1 VASAQDSLI
10 NFVKEMEMTNLYT
23 NLDQT
28 NIPKHVAFIMDG
40 NGRWAKSQG
49 QHRLFG
55 HAAGVESVKEI
66 IKTAREIGVQFLTM
80 YAFSTENWNRPA
92 EEVAGL
98 MDLLVQAITNETD
111 DMHKNG
117 VRLLTIGDIDAL
129 PEGCVSS
136 LKEAI
141 DKTKDNTALTLILA
155 LNYSAR
161 WEITNACKLIAEK
174 VKQGALSTDQITEDQ
189 INKTLNTSMIPDP
202 ELLIRTSGE
211 CRISNFLLWQLS
223 YTELYFTAVHWPEFR
238 RAEFIHAICAFQ
250 QRERRF
256 GLTSEQLNEHK

>member
-1 VASAQDSLI
+1 
-10 NFVKEMEMTNLYT
+10 MEMTNLLT
-23 NLDQT
+23 QLEQT

-55 HAAGVESVKEI
+55 HAEGVLSVKEI
-66 IKTAREIGVQFLTM
+66 IKTAREIGVQYLTM

-111 DMHKNG
+111 EMHENG
-117 VRLLTIGDIDAL
+117 VRLMTIGDITAL
-129 PEGCVSS
+129 PESCVVS
-136 LKEAI
+136 LNEATH
-141 DKTKDNTALTLILA
+141 KTRENTNLTLVLA

-161 WEITNACKLIAEK
+161 SEITNACQTLAEEVKNGVIA
-174 VKQGALSTDQITEDQ
+174 VNQITEDS
-189 INKTLNTSMIPDP
+189 ISEKLNTSGIPDP

-223 YTELYFTAVHWPEFR
+223 YTELYFTPVYWPDFRKEEFLK
-238 RAEFIHAICAFQ
+238 AISAYQ

-256 GLTSEQLNEHK
+256 GKTSEQLNDNK

>member
-1 VASAQDSLI
+1 
-10 NFVKEMEMTNLYT
+10 MEMTNLLT
-23 NLDQT
+23 QLEQT

-55 HAAGVESVKEI
+55 HAEGVLSVKEI
-66 IKTAREIGVQFLTM
+66 IKTAREIGVHYLTM

-111 DMHKNG
+111 EMHENG
-117 VRLLTIGDIDAL
+117 VRLMTIGDITAL
-129 PEGCVSS
+129 PESCVVS
-136 LKEAI
+136 LNEATH
-141 DKTKDNTALTLILA
+141 KTRENTNLTLVLA

-161 WEITNACKLIAEK
+161 SEITSACRKLAEE
-174 VKQGALSTDQITEDQ
+174 VHNGAISVDQITEDS
-189 INKTLNTSMIPDP
+189 ISEKLNTSGIPDP

-223 YTELYFTAVHWPEFR
+223 YTELYFTETHWPDFR
-238 RAEFIHAICAFQ
+238 RDALLEAICAYQ
-250 QRERRF
+250 KRERRF
-256 GLTSEQLNEHK
+256 GMVSEQIKKA

>member
-1 VASAQDSLI
+1 
-10 NFVKEMEMTNLYT
+10 MEMTNFNT
-23 NLDQT
+23 QLDKT

-49 QHRLFG
+49 QHRLYG

-66 IKTAREIGVQFLTM
+66 IKTAREIGVQFITM

-111 DMHKNG
+111 EMHKNG
-117 VRLLTIGDIDAL
+117 VRLLTIGDIEAL
-129 PEGCVSS
+129 PEACVKS
-136 LKEAI
+136 LKDAI
-141 DKTKDNTALTLILA
+141 EKTKENTALTLVLA

-161 WEITNACKLIAEK
+161 WEITNACMKIAQEAQ
-174 VKQGALSTDQITEDQ
+174 QGIISVEEITEEKF
-189 INKTLNTSMIPDP
+189 NETLNKSMIPDP

-223 YTELYFTAVHWPEFR
+223 YTELYFTTVQWPEFR
-238 RAEFIHAICAFQ
+238 REEFIHAICAFQ

-256 GLTSEQLNEHK
+256 GLTSEQLIENK

>member
-1 VASAQDSLI
+1 
-10 NFVKEMEMTNLYT
+10 MEMTNLLT
-23 NLDQT
+23 QLEQT

-55 HAAGVESVKEI
+55 HAEGVLSVKEI
-66 IKTAREIGVQFLTM
+66 IKTAREIGVHYLTM

-111 DMHKNG
+111 EMHENG
-117 VRLLTIGDIDAL
+117 VRLMTIGDITAL
-129 PEGCVSS
+129 PESCVLS
-136 LKEAI
+136 LNEATH
-141 DKTKDNTALTLILA
+141 KTRENTNLTLVLA

-161 WEITNACKLIAEK
+161 SEITSACRKLAEE
-174 VKQGALSTDQITEDQ
+174 VHNGAISADQITEDS
-189 INKTLNTSMIPDP
+189 ISEKLNTSGIPDP

-223 YTELYFTAVHWPEFR
+223 YTELYFTPVHWPDFRKEEFLK
-238 RAEFIHAICAFQ
+238 AIIAYQ

-256 GLTSEQLNEHK
+256 GKTSEQLNDTK

>member
-1 VASAQDSLI
+1 
-10 NFVKEMEMTNLYT
+10 MEMTNLLT
-23 NLDQT
+23 QLEQT

-55 HAAGVESVKEI
+55 HAEGVLSVKEI
-66 IKTAREIGVQFLTM
+66 IKTAREIGVHYLTM

-111 DMHKNG
+111 EMHENG
-117 VRLLTIGDIDAL
+117 VRLMTIGDITAL
-129 PEGCVSS
+129 PESCITS
-136 LKEAI
+136 LNEAAY
-141 DKTKDNTALTLILA
+141 KTRENTKLTLVLA

-161 WEITNACKLIAEK
+161 AEITNACRKLADEVKSGVMPLEQISEDSINEK
-174 VKQGALSTDQITEDQ
+174 LD
-189 INKTLNTSMIPDP
+189 TSGIPDP

-223 YTELYFTAVHWPEFR
+223 YTELYFTPVHWPGFRKEEFLK
-238 RAEFIHAICAFQ
+238 AIIAYQ

-256 GLTSEQLNEHK
+256 GKTSEQLNNNK

>member
-1 VASAQDSLI
+1 
-10 NFVKEMEMTNLYT
+10 MEMTNLLT
-23 NLDQT
+23 QLEQT

-55 HAAGVESVKEI
+55 HAEGVLSVKEI
-66 IKTAREIGVQFLTM
+66 IKTAREIGIHYLTM

-111 DMHKNG
+111 EMHENG
-117 VRLLTIGDIDAL
+117 VRLMTIGDITAL
-129 PEGCVSS
+129 PESCISS
-136 LKEAI
+136 LNEATE
-141 DKTKDNTALTLILA
+141 KTRENKNLTLVLA

-161 WEITNACKLIAEK
+161 SEITNAFRSLATDVENGTISISQISEETISEK
-174 VKQGALSTDQITEDQ
+174 
-189 INKTLNTSMIPDP
+189 LNTSGIPDP

-223 YTELYFTAVHWPEFR
+223 YTELYFTPVHWPDFR
-238 RAEFIHAICAFQ
+238 RKEFLNAIIAYQ

-256 GLTSEQLNEHK
+256 GKTSEQLNDNK

>member
-1 VASAQDSLI
+1 
-10 NFVKEMEMTNLYT
+10 MEMTNLLT
-23 NLDQT
+23 QIEQT

-55 HAAGVESVKEI
+55 HAEGVLSVKEI
-66 IKTAREIGVQFLTM
+66 IKTAREIGVQYLTM

-111 DMHKNG
+111 EMHENG
-117 VRLLTIGDIDAL
+117 VRLMTIGDISAL
-129 PEGCVSS
+129 PESCVVS
-136 LKEAI
+136 LNEATH
-141 DKTKDNTALTLILA
+141 KTRENKNLTLVLA

-161 WEITNACKLIAEK
+161 LEITSACQKLAED
-174 VKQGALSTDQITEDQ
+174 VKNGVVSVEQITEDS
-189 INKTLNTSMIPDP
+189 ISEKLNTSGIPDP

-223 YTELYFTAVHWPEFR
+223 YTELYFTPVHWPDFRKEEFLK
-238 RAEFIHAICAFQ
+238 AISAYQ

-256 GLTSEQLNEHK
+256 GKTSEQLNNTK

>member
-1 VASAQDSLI
+1 
-10 NFVKEMEMTNLYT
+10 MEMTNLLT
-23 NLDQT
+23 QLEQT

-55 HAAGVESVKEI
+55 HAEGVLSVKEI
-66 IKTAREIGVQFLTM
+66 IKTAREIGVQYLTM

-111 DMHKNG
+111 EMHENG
-117 VRLLTIGDIDAL
+117 VRLMTIGDISAL
-129 PEGCVSS
+129 PESCVVS
-136 LKEAI
+136 LNEATH
-141 DKTKDNTALTLILA
+141 KTRENTNLTLVLA

-161 WEITNACKLIAEK
+161 SEITNACQTLAEEVKNGVIA
-174 VKQGALSTDQITEDQ
+174 VNQITEDS
-189 INKTLNTSMIPDP
+189 ISEKLNTSGIPDP

-223 YTELYFTAVHWPEFR
+223 YTELYFTPVHWPDFRKEEFLK
-238 RAEFIHAICAFQ
+238 AISAYQ

-256 GLTSEQLNEHK
+256 GKTSEQLNDNK

>member
-1 VASAQDSLI
+1 
-10 NFVKEMEMTNLYT
+10 MEMTSELTQLEQN
-23 NLDQT
+23 

-40 NGRWAKSQG
+40 NGRWAKKQG

-66 IKTAREIGVQFLTM
+66 IKTAREIGIEYLTM
-80 YAFSTENWNRPA
+80 YAFSTENWNRPP
-92 EEVAGL
+92 EEVMGL

-111 DMHKNG
+111 EMHKNG
-117 VRLLTIGDIDAL
+117 VRLLTIGDISAL
-129 PEGCVSS
+129 PEPCIIS
-136 LKEAI
+136 LNNAI
-141 DKTKDNTALTLILA
+141 AKTANNTDLTLVLA

-161 WEITNACKLIAEK
+161 WEITNACQMLAEK
-174 VKQGALSTDQITEDQ
+174 VKSGQLLSQEITESSISDV
-189 INKTLNTSMIPDP
+189 LNTAGIPDP

-223 YTELYFTAVHWPEFR
+223 YTELYFTPVHWPDFR
-238 RAEFIHAICAFQ
+238 REEFLKALTSYQ

-256 GLTSEQLNEHK
+256 GMTSEQLNETK

>member
-1 VASAQDSLI
+1 
-10 NFVKEMEMTNLYT
+10 MEMTNLLT
-23 NLDQT
+23 QLEQK

-40 NGRWAKSQG
+40 NGRWAKNQG

-55 HAAGVESVKEI
+55 HAEGVLSVKEI
-66 IKTAREIGVQFLTM
+66 IKTAREIGIHYLTM

-92 EEVAGL
+92 DEVAGL

-111 DMHKNG
+111 EMHENG
-117 VRLLTIGDIDAL
+117 VRLMTIGDITAL
-129 PEGCVSS
+129 PESCMKS
-136 LKEAI
+136 LNEATH
-141 DKTKDNTALTLILA
+141 KTRENTKLTLILA

-161 WEITNACKLIAEK
+161 SEITNACRNLAED
-174 VKQGALSTDQITEDQ
+174 VQSGRISVDQITEDT
-189 INKTLNTSMIPDP
+189 ISEKLNTSGIPDP

-223 YTELYFTAVHWPEFR
+223 YTELYFTPVHWPDFRKEEFLN
-238 RAEFIHAICAFQ
+238 AISAYQ

-256 GLTSEQLNEHK
+256 GKISEQLNDNK

>member
-1 VASAQDSLI
+1 
-10 NFVKEMEMTNLYT
+10 MEMTNLLT
-23 NLDQT
+23 QLEQT

-55 HAAGVESVKEI
+55 HAEGVLSVKEI
-66 IKTAREIGVQFLTM
+66 IKTAREIGVQYLTM

-111 DMHKNG
+111 EMHENG
-117 VRLLTIGDIDAL
+117 VRLMTIGDISAL
-129 PEGCVSS
+129 PESCVVS
-136 LKEAI
+136 LNEATH
-141 DKTKDNTALTLILA
+141 KTRENTNLTLVLA

-161 WEITNACKLIAEK
+161 SEITNACQTLAEEVKNGVIA
-174 VKQGALSTDQITEDQ
+174 VNQITEDS
-189 INKTLNTSMIPDP
+189 ISEKLNTSGIPDP

-223 YTELYFTAVHWPEFR
+223 YTELYFTPVYWPDFRKEEFLK
-238 RAEFIHAICAFQ
+238 AISAYQ

-256 GLTSEQLNEHK
+256 GKTSEQLNDNK

>member
-1 VASAQDSLI
+1 
-10 NFVKEMEMTNLYT
+10 MEMTNELSQ
-23 NLDQT
+23 LEPT

-40 NGRWAKSQG
+40 NGRWAKNQG

-66 IKTAREIGVQFLTM
+66 IKTAREVGVQYLTM

-92 EEVAGL
+92 DEVAGL
-98 MDLLVQAITNETD
+98 MDLLVQAIANETD
-111 DMHKNG
+111 EMHKNG
-117 VRLLTIGDIDAL
+117 VRLLTIGDISAL
-129 PEGCVSS
+129 PTSCIDS
-136 LKEAI
+136 LNNAI
-141 DKTKDNTALTLILA
+141 AKTKDNNSLTLILA

-161 WEITNACKLIAEK
+161 WEITNACKILAER
-174 VKQGALSTDQITEDQ
+174 VKNNALNVQDITEAEFS
-189 INKTLNTSMIPDP
+189 KTLNTASIPDP

-223 YTELYFTAVHWPEFR
+223 YTELYFTSVQWPDFR
-238 RAEFIHAICAFQ
+238 RSEFLKAIIAYQ

-256 GLTSEQLNEHK
+256 GMTSEQINELK

>member
-1 VASAQDSLI
+1 
-10 NFVKEMEMTNLYT
+10 MEMTNLLT
-23 NLDQT
+23 QLEQT

-40 NGRWAKSQG
+40 NGRWAKNQG

-55 HAAGVESVKEI
+55 HAEGVLSVKEI
-66 IKTAREIGVQFLTM
+66 IKTAREIGVQYLTM

-111 DMHKNG
+111 EMHENG
-117 VRLLTIGDIDAL
+117 VRLMTIGDISAL
-129 PEGCVSS
+129 PVSCIKS
-136 LKEAI
+136 LNEATE
-141 DKTKDNTALTLILA
+141 KTRENRELTLVLA

-161 WEITNACKLIAEK
+161 SEIMNACRSLATE
-174 VKQGALSTDQITEDQ
+174 VKNGTITISQITEDS
-189 INKTLNTSMIPDP
+189 ISEKLNTAGIPDP

-223 YTELYFTAVHWPEFR
+223 YTELYFTAVHWPDFRKKEFLDAI
-238 RAEFIHAICAFQ
+238 RAYQ

-256 GLTSEQLNEHK
+256 GKISEQLNDNK

>member
-1 VASAQDSLI
+1 
-10 NFVKEMEMTNLYT
+10 MEMTNLYT

-28 NIPKHVAFIMDG
+28 NIPKHVALIMDG

-129 PEGCVSS
+129 PEGYKVVFVMYVIEGY
-136 LKEAI
+136 KHQE
-141 DKTKDNTALTLILA
+141 
-155 LNYSAR
+155 
-161 WEITNACKLIAEK
+161 IAELLHISEGTSK
-174 VKQGALSTDQITEDQ
+174 SQLFKAKQLLQEK
-189 INKTLNTSMIPDP
+189 INTLNSTSNGTI
-202 ELLIRTSGE
+202 
-211 CRISNFLLWQLS
+211 
-223 YTELYFTAVHWPEFR
+223 
-238 RAEFIHAICAFQ
+238 
-250 QRERRF
+250 
-256 GLTSEQLNEHK
+256 

>member
-1 VASAQDSLI
+1 
-10 NFVKEMEMTNLYT
+10 MEMTNVLT
-23 NLDQT
+23 QLEPN

-40 NGRWAKSQG
+40 NGRWAKKQG

-92 EEVAGL
+92 EEVMGL

-111 DMHKNG
+111 EMHKNG
-117 VRLLTIGDIDAL
+117 VRLQTIGDISAL
-129 PEGCVSS
+129 PESCVHS
-136 LKEAI
+136 LNDAI
-141 DKTKDNTALTLILA
+141 EKTANNTALTLVLA

-161 WEITNACKLIAEK
+161 WEITNACRSLAEK
-174 VKQGALSTDQITEDQ
+174 VSLGEMSPEEITETA
-189 INKTLNTSMIPDP
+189 INDVLNTAGIPDP

-223 YTELYFTAVHWPEFR
+223 YTELYFTSIHWPDFR
-238 RAEFIHAICAFQ
+238 KEAFLKAINAYQ

-256 GLTSEQLNEHK
+256 GMTSEQINETK

>member
-1 VASAQDSLI
+1 
-10 NFVKEMEMTNLYT
+10 MEMTNLLT
-23 NLDQT
+23 QLEQT

-40 NGRWAKSQG
+40 NGRWAKNQG

-55 HAAGVESVKEI
+55 HAEGVLSVKEI
-66 IKTAREIGVQFLTM
+66 IKTAREIGVHYLTM

-111 DMHKNG
+111 EMHENG
-117 VRLLTIGDIDAL
+117 VRLMTIGDITAL
-129 PEGCVSS
+129 PQSCVAS
-136 LKEAI
+136 LNEATH
-141 DKTKDNTALTLILA
+141 KTRENTNLTLVLA

-161 WEITNACKLIAEK
+161 AEITNASRKLAEE
-174 VKQGALSTDQITEDQ
+174 VKSGLITVNQITEDS
-189 INKTLNTSMIPDP
+189 INEKLNTSGIPDP

-223 YTELYFTAVHWPEFR
+223 YTELYFTTVHWPDFRKEEFLK
-238 RAEFIHAICAFQ
+238 AIIAYQ

-256 GLTSEQLNEHK
+256 GKTSEQLNDIK